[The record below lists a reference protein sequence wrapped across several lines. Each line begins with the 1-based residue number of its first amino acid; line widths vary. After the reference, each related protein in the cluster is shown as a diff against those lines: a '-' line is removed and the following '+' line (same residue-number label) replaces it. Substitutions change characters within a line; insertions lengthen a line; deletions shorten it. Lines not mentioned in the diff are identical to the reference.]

1 MATRVPRDQHRE
13 HRACH
18 VPIDRDGAWLVRT
31 VHMIAG
37 AQARVLG
44 VEWDS
49 YWATLAFHTA
59 PPLLWMGARRK
70 RHGRGTDPGPAAA
83 KKS

>member
-1 MATRVPRDQHRE
+1 MLTLQLLSDGRPVSGAEVTARASAGGHPIVGRTDATG
-13 HRACH
+13 H
-18 VPIDRDGAWLVRT
+18 VTLPIDRDGAWLVRT

-37 AQARVLG
+37 AQARVPG

-59 PPLLWMGARRK
+59 P
-70 RHGRGTDPGPAAA
+70 
-83 KKS
+83 

>member
-1 MATRVPRDQHRE
+1 MEASMRVRV
-13 HRACH
+13 

-37 AQARVLG
+37 AQADVPG

-49 YWATLAFHTA
+49 YWVTLAFHTA
-59 PPLLWMGARRK
+59 PN
-70 RHGRGTDPGPAAA
+70 
-83 KKS
+83 